1 MHFQHGP
8 GLVRLSS
15 SPGLRACWGV
25 RFGLMSFP
33 GDGMEVEAD
42 ARLAVEAGFDTIATG
57 DHLRHPRDPVL
68 PLLDG
73 WSVLTWRCIADPEGN
88 EFCIWTQPAT

>member
-1 MHFQHGP
+1 
-8 GLVRLSS
+8 
-15 SPGLRACWGV
+15 
-25 RFGLMSFP
+25 MSFP